1 VPSDFGYRQ
10 YVDNLLNPSQAI
22 AQQVDHQLSEM
33 LDWDGWSIEALLR
46 GAAQILATLS
56 GYLTLIS
63 MPQRRSVTIRHLQ
76 VVWLGESQMLLT
88 VILESLETQSI
99 VIQFSLDETL
109 DQRQTEA
116 LEQELKILSNFL
128 KAHLMGK
135 PLQEVET
142 LNWSEIDRE
151 FQRYGDTLKGAI
163 KVLAKRAQPP
173 ITNQF
178 VVSGLGEVLRQP
190 EFSEAQQV
198 QAIVQLL
205 EAQPAQLWPLVF
217 ETAGEELQGQRV
229 RVLIGSENP
238 LEPMQGCSLVS
249 STYSDGIVPIG
260 SVSVLGPTRM
270 MYDHAIAAV
279 EAAASYLSEAFRSS
293 LEAPTTC
300 SMGLER
306 LI

>member
-1 VPSDFGYRQ
+1 
-10 YVDNLLNPSQAI
+10 
-22 AQQVDHQLSEM
+22 
-33 LDWDGWSIEALLR
+33 
-46 GAAQILATLS
+46 
-56 GYLTLIS
+56 
-63 MPQRRSVTIRHLQ
+63 
-76 VVWLGESQMLLT
+76 
-88 VILESLETQSI
+88 
-99 VIQFSLDETL
+99 
-109 DQRQTEA
+109 
-116 LEQELKILSNFL
+116 
-128 KAHLMGK
+128 MGK